1 MLAPAVG
8 RMIAGTVLGGPP
20 DEALRQ
26 LAHTRF
32 ATGELHRELATV

>member
-1 MLAPAVG
+1 V
-8 RMIAGTVLGGPP
+8 VLGGAP

-32 ATGELHRELATV
+32 AAGALHRELATV